1 MYVINLLGLAQREL
15 FKLPPG
21 IQAALIKALDELEAY
36 DHELRE
42 PVVRDLGKG
51 LKELRVSAKE
61 GAGRGF
67 FFYQADQ
74 QVYIIHILQK
84 KTQKTSRRTLMLAY
98 QRMKEIKR
106 RLQP

>member
-67 FFYQADQ
+67 FFYQADR

>member
-1 MYVINLLGLAQREL
+1 MYMINLLGLAQREL

-36 DHELRE
+36 GHELRE

-61 GAGRGF
+61 GAGRSF
-67 FFYQADQ
+67 FFYQAGR

-84 KTQKTSRRTLMLAY
+84 KTPKTPRRALMLAY
-98 QRMKEIKR
+98 QRMKELKR